1 MPGNLGLTLCPGIK
15 ITIVLNHPNPNPY
28 SKDHCDVQVIDDVVV
43 AETVNSNGPA
53 NVRLKSCKVVLEEII
68 PKCGAEKLKTL
79 NPPPEKT
86 HKSDSRPT
94 EGMFLQDL
102 QARTPIAW
110 GKMSDDRWAV
120 LDSAVFGKLHPC
132 QSLSKKVKLLEDS
145 IYEEGAKIFG
155 HSPSHHKNLSV
166 TSRRTAHSISLINE
180 KNTLL
185 RQIASM
191 SNLVQKAALEQL
203 LSQVKS
209 KIKLLRRAEN
219 GRKKRWKFKKAQ
231 AAFRSNPYRA
241 GKSLLDPK
249 CSTTLQ
255 VEQSVLDS
263 HKSSSVSDKFFD
275 IPLCALE
282 GLPESPS
289 ISKPFSLVA
298 LKYEDFVSILNTRR
312 NASAPGYNVI
322 PYKVYKKCTKNKFLL
337 V

>member
-1 MPGNLGLTLCPGIK
+1 MSGTSQTWRLYIALPHVPGNLGLTLCPGIK

-53 NVRLKSCKVVLEEII
+53 NVRLKSCKVVLEDII

-86 HKSDSRPT
+86 HKSDSPPT
-94 EGMFLQDL
+94 EGMFLQNL

-110 GKMSDDRWAV
+110 GK
-120 LDSAVFGKLHPC
+120 GKLHPC
-132 QSLSKKVKLLEDS
+132 QSLSKRVKLLEDS

-203 LSQVKS
+203 LSPVKS

-263 HKSSSVSDKFFD
+263 HKSSSVSDKF
-275 IPLCALE
+275 L
-282 GLPESPS
+282 
-289 ISKPFSLVA
+289 
-298 LKYEDFVSILNTRR
+298 
-312 NASAPGYNVI
+312 
-322 PYKVYKKCTKNKFLL
+322 FLY
-337 V
+337 VH

>member
-1 MPGNLGLTLCPGIK
+1 M
-15 ITIVLNHPNPNPY
+15 
-28 SKDHCDVQVIDDVVV
+28 
-43 AETVNSNGPA
+43 
-53 NVRLKSCKVVLEEII
+53 
-68 PKCGAEKLKTL
+68 
-79 NPPPEKT
+79 
-86 HKSDSRPT
+86 
-94 EGMFLQDL
+94 
-102 QARTPIAW
+102 
-110 GKMSDDRWAV
+110 
-120 LDSAVFGKLHPC
+120 
-132 QSLSKKVKLLEDS
+132 
-145 IYEEGAKIFG
+145 GAKIFG

-203 LSQVKS
+203 LSQV

-275 IPLCALE
+275 IPLRALE
-282 GLPESPS
+282 GLP
-289 ISKPFSLVA
+289 
-298 LKYEDFVSILNTRR
+298 
-312 NASAPGYNVI
+312 
-322 PYKVYKKCTKNKFLL
+322 
-337 V
+337 

>member
-1 MPGNLGLTLCPGIK
+1 MPWHQKPKSLLKGSLLCTGYWWCCSCGNGKFKRPSQRSLEKLQSRPWRYHPQICFFRTCRLEHLLPGVK
-15 ITIVLNHPNPNPY
+15 WATIVGPSWIVLFLASSTLVNPCP
-28 SKDHCDVQVIDDVVV
+28 K
-43 AETVNSNGPA
+43 ESN
-53 NVRLKSCKVVLEEII
+53 
-68 PKCGAEKLKTL
+68 
-79 NPPPEKT
+79 
-86 HKSDSRPT
+86 
-94 EGMFLQDL
+94 F
-102 QARTPIAW
+102 
-110 GKMSDDRWAV
+110 
-120 LDSAVFGKLHPC
+120 
-132 QSLSKKVKLLEDS
+132 S

-155 HSPSHHKNLSV
+155 HSPSHHKILSV

-185 RQIASM
+185 IQIASM
-191 SNLVQKAALEQL
+191 SNLVQKGALEQL

-209 KIKLLRRAEN
+209 KIKLLRRSEN

-275 IPLCALE
+275 IPLRALE

-289 ISKPFSLVA
+289 ISK
-298 LKYEDFVSILNTRR
+298 
-312 NASAPGYNVI
+312 
-322 PYKVYKKCTKNKFLL
+322 
-337 V
+337 

>member
-1 MPGNLGLTLCPGIK
+1 MKRGQKYLVTPLPTIK
-15 ITIVLNHPNPNPY
+15 
-28 SKDHCDVQVIDDVVV
+28 
-43 AETVNSNGPA
+43 
-53 NVRLKSCKVVLEEII
+53 
-68 PKCGAEKLKTL
+68 
-79 NPPPEKT
+79 
-86 HKSDSRPT
+86 
-94 EGMFLQDL
+94 
-102 QARTPIAW
+102 
-110 GKMSDDRWAV
+110 
-120 LDSAVFGKLHPC
+120 
-132 QSLSKKVKLLEDS
+132 
-145 IYEEGAKIFG
+145 
-155 HSPSHHKNLSV
+155 
-166 TSRRTAHSISLINE
+166 INE

-185 RQIASM
+185 KQIASM

-298 LKYEDFVSILNTRR
+298 LKYDDFVSILNTRR
-312 NASAPGYNVI
+312 NASPLDITLSHTKSIKSAP
-322 PYKVYKKCTKNKFLL
+322 K
-337 V
+337 

>member
-1 MPGNLGLTLCPGIK
+1 
-15 ITIVLNHPNPNPY
+15 
-28 SKDHCDVQVIDDVVV
+28 
-43 AETVNSNGPA
+43 
-53 NVRLKSCKVVLEEII
+53 
-68 PKCGAEKLKTL
+68 
-79 NPPPEKT
+79 
-86 HKSDSRPT
+86 
-94 EGMFLQDL
+94 MFLQDL
-102 QARTPIAW
+102 QARIPIAW
-110 GKMSDDRWAV
+110 GKMSDDRWTV

-132 QSLSKKVKLLEDS
+132 QSLSKRVKLLEDS

-155 HSPSHHKNLSV
+155 HSPSHHKNRSV

-298 LKYEDFVSILNTRR
+298 LKYDDFVSILNTRR

-337 V
+337 CLMFLSLV